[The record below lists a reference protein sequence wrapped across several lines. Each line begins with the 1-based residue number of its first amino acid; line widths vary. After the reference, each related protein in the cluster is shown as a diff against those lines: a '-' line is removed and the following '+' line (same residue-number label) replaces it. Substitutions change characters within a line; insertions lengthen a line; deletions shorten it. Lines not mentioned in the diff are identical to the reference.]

1 MANVNVK
8 KNIEKGGDII
18 VKLLSGNE
26 AIARGAYEA
35 GVKVACAYP
44 GTPSTE
50 ILENIAVYDG
60 INSEWSPNEKV
71 AVEVAQG
78 ACFAGERA
86 LVAMKH
92 VGVNVAAD
100 PLFSLAYTGVNGG
113 FLVVSADDPGMHSSQ
128 NEQDNRYYA
137 KFMKM
142 PLLEPSDSQEAKD
155 FVILGLEL
163 SEQFDLPVF
172 LRITTRIAHSKS
184 LVVLREPLNREK
196 RIYAKNT
203 KKYVVMPS
211 NARKL
216 RITLEERLQKLRI
229 YLDTF
234 PGNRAE
240 GSGED
245 FAVITSGIAYQYAR
259 EALGER
265 ATYLKLGFTYP
276 LPEKAIREFA
286 ALHDTLYVIEEGEPF
301 LEEQI
306 RAMGVNVVGKEFFP
320 AIGEL
325 NSQMIKEKL
334 LGEKSSSMITSHNL
348 PARPPVL
355 CPGCPH
361 RGIFYVLNKVAD
373 YITTDIGCY
382 TLGTLPPLNAGELC
396 LCMGSSIGNAFG
408 MSKVMPDRK
417 IVATIGDSTF
427 LHSGITALMDVV
439 YNRGK
444 IILVILD
451 NSTTGMTGHQHNPS
465 TGFTIKNEP
474 TKKIDLEAMVR
485 ACGVEQVWQISA
497 YDLKQ
502 VNETLRAAIAC
513 EETAVVIAKQPCVL
527 INKRMARSYRI
538 IHENCK
544 YCRSCLDIGCPAIGN
559 RDGEIFINEV
569 LCNGCAVCTQLCM
582 FSAIEED
589 RGYT

>member
-1 MANVNVK
+1 M
-8 KNIEKGGDII
+8 
-18 VKLLSGNE
+18 
-26 AIARGAYEA
+26 
-35 GVKVACAYP
+35 
-44 GTPSTE
+44 
-50 ILENIAVYDG
+50 
-60 INSEWSPNEKV
+60 
-71 AVEVAQG
+71 
-78 ACFAGERA
+78 
-86 LVAMKH
+86 
-92 VGVNVAAD
+92 
-100 PLFSLAYTGVNGG
+100 
-113 FLVVSADDPGMHSSQ
+113 VSADDPGMHSSQ

-155 FVILGLEL
+155 FVAIGLEL
-163 SEQFDLPVF
+163 SEKFDLPVL
-172 LRITTRIAHSKS
+172 LRVTTRTAHSKS
-184 LVVLREPLNREK
+184 LVALQQPADIKK
-196 RIYAKNT
+196 RSYVKNAG
-203 KKYVVMPS
+203 KYVVMPS

-216 RITLEERLQKLRI
+216 RITLEERIQKLNT

-234 PGNRAE
+234 SGNRIE
-240 GSGED
+240 GNGRD

-306 RAMGVNVVGKEFFP
+306 RAMGIEVIGKEIFP
-320 AIGEL
+320 TIGEL
-325 NSQMIKEKL
+325 STQLIREKL
-334 LGEKSSSMITSHNL
+334 LDQKSPVAITNQDL

-361 RGIFYVLNKVAD
+361 RGVFYVLNKVAD
-373 YITTDIGCY
+373 YIATDIGCY

-396 LCMGSSIGNAFG
+396 LCMGASIGNAFG
-408 MSKVMPDRK
+408 MSKVMPDKK

-427 LHSGITALMDVV
+427 LHSGITGLMDVM

-444 IILVILD
+444 ITLVILD

-474 TKKIDLEAMVR
+474 TKKVNLEAMVR
-485 ACGVEQVWQISA
+485 ACGVEQVWQVDA

-502 VNETLRAAIAC
+502 VNEALGAAVAC
-513 EETAVVIAKQPCVL
+513 EETAVVITKRPCVL
-527 INKRMARSYRI
+527 LNKSTGKHYRI
-538 IHENCK
+538 LHENCK
-544 YCRSCLDIGCPAIGN
+544 YCQACLKIGCPAIEN
-559 RDGEIFINEV
+559 REGKVVINEV
-569 LCNGCAVCTQLCM
+569 LCSGCAVCMQLCK
-582 FSAIEED
+582 FSAIKEGGE
-589 RGYT
+589 YL